1 MLDLTRELQRQNSMQ
16 LSPKKLQGG
25 TLVILKV
32 PDVTLAL
39 LLKTLLSRAAWPR
52 PSTSDT
58 HHLRYDEFI
67 PSESWKNVEY
77 KSKDRIQNYMLQ
89 SSKIPLPLLTK

>member
-1 MLDLTRELQRQNSMQ
+1 MQ

-32 PDVTLAL
+32 LDVTLAL
-39 LLKTLLSRAAWPR
+39 LLRHSCQEQHGLE

-58 HHLRYDEFI
+58 HHLRYDGYI
-67 PSESWKNVEY
+67 PSENWKNVEY
-77 KSKDRIQNYMLQ
+77 KSQDRIQNYMLQ